1 MLLASGILVVGAYL
15 LGSFPYMLL
24 LGKARGIDLSQEPD
38 SHQALWSK
46 VGRLEGLSG
55 VLVDM
60 LKGVIPIAVGFL
72 LNFDLATIA
81 AAGVAALTG
90 QMWPVF
96 EKFDGEKGNT
106 TGAGMILTSTMFLT
120 ATTSPLAYWV
130 FILTII
136 PALTGFFI
144 RTIPR
149 FTAPGQTIDER
160 LKLGGPASNS
170 LPLGM
175 LIGFAVSPLASWLL
189 NQPVEMTIAFLATF
203 ILIVLRRL
211 TASLG
216 ADLKEP
222 RASTRSIL
230 LNRFLYDRSY
240 L

>member
-1 MLLASGILVVGAYL
+1 MLLASGLLIVGAYL
-15 LGSFPYMLL
+15 FGSFPYMLL

-46 VGRLEGLSG
+46 VGRLEGISG
-55 VLVDM
+55 VLVDI

-72 LNFDLATIA
+72 LNFELAAIA
-81 AAGVAALTG
+81 AAGVAALIG

-106 TGAGMILTSTMFLT
+106 TGAGMILTFTMFLT

-149 FTAPGQTIDER
+149 FMSPGQTMDER

-175 LIGFAVSPLASWLL
+175 LVAFAVAPLSSWLL
-189 NQPVEMTIAFLATF
+189 NQPVEMTVALLALF

-211 TASLG
+211 TANLG
-216 ADLKEP
+216 TDLKEH
-222 RASTRSIL
+222 RTSTGSIL
-230 LNRFLYDRSY
+230 LNRFLYDRSH